1 MLSRI
6 AESLFW
12 IGRLVERAE
21 DVARMLDVSVHLL
34 LEEST
39 VSEADAC
46 RTLLAVV
53 GADGADLAEQALD
66 ARYMLDRLAYDRGS
80 PIWSSLEGAR
90 ENART
95 VREVISSEMWL
106 CLNTTYND
114 LPAQRA
120 RGRRGNPTGFFH
132 FVKERAALVAGLV
145 DGTMSHD
152 DGWRFVVLGRSL
164 ERADMTVR
172 ALSLYRVVGDFATS
186 TGALLRSCGAYE
198 SFLRTYRGTLDPRQ
212 ASEFLLL
219 DRLFPRSVYSAV
231 ATAEDCL
238 SELLPDTASRTGIA
252 DIGLLTLGRTRT
264 DLEFSRAADL
274 AIGLPERLADIQLAC
289 SVVTGAVSDRFF
301 RGSAMVEWVA
311 GGGS

>member
-34 LEEST
+34 LEESN

-53 GADGADLAEQALD
+53 GASVDLDGQTLD
-66 ARYMLDRLAYDRGS
+66 AQIMLDRLAYDRSS

-90 ENART
+90 ANART

-106 CLNTTYND
+106 CLNTTYNA
-114 LPAQRA
+114 LPSQRA
-120 RGRRGNPTGFFH
+120 RGRRGNPTGYFH
-132 FVKERAALVAGLV
+132 FVKERAALVSGLV

-152 DGWRFVVLGRSL
+152 DGWRFLVLGRSL

-198 SFLRTYRGTLDPRQ
+198 SFLRTYKGTLDPKQ

-219 DRLFPRSVYSAV
+219 DRLFPRSVYAAV
-231 ATAEDCL
+231 ATAEQCL
-238 SELLPDTASRTGIA
+238 SELLPDTGSRTGIA
-252 DIGLLTLGRTRT
+252 DLGLLALGRTRT
-264 DLEFSRAADL
+264 DLEFSRVSDL
-274 AIGLPERLADIQLAC
+274 ADDLPQRLSDLQLAC
-289 SVVTGAVSDRFF
+289 GVVTGAVSDRFF
-301 RGSAMVEWVA
+301 RGSAMVEWIA
-311 GGGS
+311 GGGA

>member
-34 LEEST
+34 LEESN

-53 GADGADLAEQALD
+53 GASVDLDGQTLD
-66 ARYMLDRLAYDRGS
+66 AQIMLDRLAYDRSS

-90 ENART
+90 ANART

-106 CLNTTYND
+106 CLNTTYNA
-114 LPAQRA
+114 LPSQRA
-120 RGRRGNPTGFFH
+120 RGRRGNPTGYFH
-132 FVKERAALVAGLV
+132 FVKERAALVSGLV

-152 DGWRFVVLGRSL
+152 DGWRFLVLGRSL

-198 SFLRTYRGTLDPRQ
+198 SFLRTYKGTLDPKQ

-219 DRLFPRSVYSAV
+219 DRLFPRSVYAAV
-231 ATAEDCL
+231 ATAEQCL
-238 SELLPDTASRTGIA
+238 SDLLPDTGSRTGIA
-252 DIGLLTLGRTRT
+252 DLGLLTLGRTRT
-264 DLEFSRAADL
+264 DLEFSRVSDL
-274 AIGLPERLADIQLAC
+274 ADDLPQRLSDLQLAC
-289 SVVTGAVSDRFF
+289 GVVTGAVSDRFF
-301 RGSAMVEWVA
+301 RGSAMVEWIA
-311 GGGS
+311 GGGA

>member
-34 LEEST
+34 LEESN

-53 GADGADLAEQALD
+53 GASEDAGDQALN
-66 ARYMLDRLAYDRGS
+66 AQIMLDRLAYDRTS

-106 CLNTTYND
+106 CLNTTYNA
-114 LPAQRA
+114 LPSQRA

-132 FVKERAALVAGLV
+132 FVKERTALVSGLV

-152 DGWRFVVLGRSL
+152 DGWRFLVLGRSL

-198 SFLRTYRGTLDPRQ
+198 SFLRTYKGTLDPKQ
-212 ASEFLLL
+212 AGEFLLL
-219 DRLFPRSVYSAV
+219 DRLFPRSVYAAV
-231 ATAEDCL
+231 ATAEQCL

-274 AIGLPERLADIQLAC
+274 ADDLPQRLSDLQLAC
-289 SVVTGAVSDRFF
+289 AVVTGAVTDRFF

-311 GGGS
+311 GGGA